1 MGMRKE
7 TRLRLALPVR
17 VSGEN
22 ADGESFEQNCTTVDL
37 TAKGLRIEGLTQIL
51 RCGAVISVSY
61 GAKSAPA
68 QVRWTGKTGAESQ
81 GHAGLQLVGGWNN
94 LWGRAIPSIPGDK
107 FSDSTNQYE
116 VEPDSKL
123 GRSDD
128 SGTTL
133 LDGRAADAA
142 QQDAEQGQSQLL
154 SFLPRVGLLHRLPRE
169 PRLKLQLPVRVC
181 GMSKT
186 GQPFVDNAV
195 TENVSRSGA
204 RLAGLTCEVRK
215 YDVLI
220 LSHQDRK
227 ARFRVIWSRNHGSRP
242 EFEVGLRALELSQ
255 NIWATDFS
263 GARDE
268 CAPVERRVALR
279 YICGGAAS
287 IWHPG
292 AKYFVRGTVT
302 DVSLTGCY
310 VAMMVP
316 LAVHDRVVVMLDING
331 TEVRTSAEVRTSH
344 PGIGMGLK
352 FSDLAETDQSS
363 LRALISRLGD
373 SGSYQIDF
381 RAEGRDRKEVRETLD
396 KKPVQSQTTAIFDCA
411 TVQSAKLAGT

>member
-22 ADGESFEQNCTTVDL
+22 ADGESFEQSCTTVDV
-37 TAKGLRIEGLTQIL
+37 TANGVRVEGLTHTL
-51 RCGAVISVSY
+51 RRGSVISVSY

-68 QVRWTGKTGAESQ
+68 EVRWAGKTGVDSH
-81 GHAGLQLVGGWNN
+81 GHVGLQIVGGWNN

-116 VEPDSKL
+116 AEPDSKEA
-123 GRSDD
+123 S
-128 SGTTL
+128 
-133 LDGRAADAA
+133 
-142 QQDAEQGQSQLL
+142 LL
-154 SFLPRVGLLHRLPRE
+154 SFQVGLLHRPPRE
-169 PRLKLQLPVRVC
+169 PRLRLQLPVRVC
-181 GMSKT
+181 GMNRA
-186 GQPFVDNAV
+186 GQPFVENAV

-204 RLAGLTCEVRK
+204 CLTGLTCEVRK

-227 ARFRVIWSRNHGSRP
+227 ARFRVIWIRSHGTRP
-242 EFEVGLRALELSQ
+242 ELAVGLRALELSQ
-255 NIWATDFS
+255 NIWETDFS
-263 GARDE
+263 GVRDE
-268 CAPVERRVALR
+268 CAPVERRIARR

-292 AKYFVRGTVT
+292 AKYFVRGTVI

-310 VAMMVP
+310 VAMMTP

-331 TEVRTSAEVRTSH
+331 TEIRTAAEVRTSH

-352 FSDLAETDQSS
+352 FRDLAETDRSN

-373 SGSYQIDF
+373 SGSCQIDF
-381 RAEGRDRKEVRETLD
+381 RAEGRGRKDVREFPD
-396 KKPVQSQTTAIFDCA
+396 KKPVRSQTMAIFDCE
-411 TVQSAKLAGT
+411 TVQSAKPGRT

>member
-1 MGMRKE
+1 MNK
-7 TRLRLALPVR
+7 A
-17 VSGEN
+17 
-22 ADGESFEQNCTTVDL
+22 
-37 TAKGLRIEGLTQIL
+37 
-51 RCGAVISVSY
+51 
-61 GAKSAPA
+61 
-68 QVRWTGKTGAESQ
+68 
-81 GHAGLQLVGGWNN
+81 
-94 LWGRAIPSIPGDK
+94 
-107 FSDSTNQYE
+107 
-116 VEPDSKL
+116 
-123 GRSDD
+123 
-128 SGTTL
+128 
-133 LDGRAADAA
+133 
-142 QQDAEQGQSQLL
+142 
-154 SFLPRVGLLHRLPRE
+154 
-169 PRLKLQLPVRVC
+169 
-181 GMSKT
+181 
-186 GQPFVDNAV
+186 GQPFVENAV

-204 RLAGLTCEVRK
+204 CLTGLTCEVRK

-227 ARFRVIWSRNHGSRP
+227 ARFRVIWSRNHSGRP
-242 EFEVGLRALELSQ
+242 GLEVGLRALEPAQ

-263 GARDE
+263 GVRDE

-316 LAVHDRVVVMLDING
+316 LAVHDRVVVMLDISG
-331 TEVRTSAEVRTSH
+331 TEVRTAAEVRTSH

-373 SGSYQIDF
+373 SGSCQIDF
-381 RAEGRDRKEVRETLD
+381 RTEGRDRKEVKEILD

-411 TVQSAKLAGT
+411 PVQSAKPART

>member
-1 MGMRKE
+1 MGLRKE
-7 TRLRLALPVR
+7 TRLKLALPVR

-22 ADGESFEQNCTTVDL
+22 ADGESFEQSCTTVDV
-37 TAKGLRIEGLTQIL
+37 TANGVRIEGLTETL
-51 RCGAVISVSY
+51 RRGSVISVSY
-61 GAKSAPA
+61 GSKSAPA
-68 QVRWTGKTGAESQ
+68 QVRWIGKRGAESQ
-81 GHAGLQLVGGWNN
+81 GHAGLQVVGGWNH

-116 VEPDSKL
+116 AALGAKP

-128 SGTTL
+128 SGATL
-133 LDGRAADAA
+133 SDGQAADAA
-142 QQDAEQGQSQLL
+142 QKVAERGQSQLL
-154 SFLPRVGLLHRLPRE
+154 SFLPKVGLLHRVPRE
-169 PRLKLQLPVRVC
+169 PRLRLQLPVRVC
-181 GMSKT
+181 GVNKA
-186 GQPFVDNAV
+186 GQPFVENAV
-195 TENVSRSGA
+195 TVNVSRSGA
-204 RLAGLTCEVRK
+204 CLTGLTCEVRK

-227 ARFRVIWSRNHGSRP
+227 ARYRVIWSRSHGTP
-242 EFEVGLRALELSQ
+242 LEFEVGLRALELSQ

-268 CAPVERRVALR
+268 CAPVERRVAKR

-310 VAMMVP
+310 VAMMMP
-316 LAVHDRVVVMLDING
+316 LVVHDRVVVMLDING
-331 TEVRTSAEVRTSH
+331 TEIRTAAEVRTSH
-344 PGIGMGLK
+344 PGVGMGLK
-352 FSDLAETDQSS
+352 FKDLAETDHSS

-373 SGSYQIDF
+373 AGSCQIDF
-381 RAEGRDRKEVRETLD
+381 RAERRDRKEVREILD
-396 KKPVQSQTTAIFDCA
+396 KKPVQSQTMAIFDCA
-411 TVQSAKLAGT
+411 TGQSAKLART